1 MCQRGSAADEA
12 VSAAR
17 LRLRFV
23 SAAAEQKY
31 WELMQLRIRWL
42 SGGAFK
48 FDLALE
54 RADAVAQMAVGDKR
68 SASVLRGCCR
78 CRNSKRNAVIVKTD
92 AEKFQREANAKCGQ
106 RRRAHCRGGTL
117 TMP

>member
-1 MCQRGSAADEA
+1 MCQRSSAADDA

-42 SGGAFK
+42 TGGAFK
-48 FDLALE
+48 FELALE
-54 RADAVAQMAVGDKR
+54 RADAGAQMAVEDKR
-68 SASVLRGCCR
+68 SASVLRGYCR
-78 CRNSKRNAVIVKTD
+78 CRNSKETRLLSGLMLINFSEMQAPS
-92 AEKFQREANAKCGQ
+92 EAN
-106 RRRAHCRGGTL
+106 GGGRIAGEVR
-117 TMP
+117 